1 MPLHTTMNREMKPTK
16 KLLVVDDNEWILETM
31 YELLI
36 PTEQAAAPKFEEM
49 ASSLFNNPAATQLAA
64 QQEDKREIT
73 ATATGEEAL
82 EQAERALELGEPYL
96 IAFIDLNL
104 EQNRNGVDVAIRLRE
119 LDPKIQIVII
129 TAYFDRRDED
139 QLHR

>member
-1 MPLHTTMNREMKPTK
+1 
-16 KLLVVDDNEWILETM
+16 
-31 YELLI
+31 
-36 PTEQAAAPKFEEM
+36 M
-49 ASSLFNNPAATQLAA
+49 ASSLFNNLAATQLAA

-73 ATATGEEAL
+73 GTTTGEDAL

-96 IAFIDLNL
+96 VAFVDLNL
-104 EQNRNGVDVAIRLRE
+104 EQNPNGVDVAIRLRE

-139 QLHR
+139 RLRRELGTGNFHFLRKPFKMVAMKKLVDELCHRPSADEKQTL

>member
-1 MPLHTTMNREMKPTK
+1 MDREMKPTT

-49 ASSLFNNPAATQLAA
+49 ASSLFDNPAVTELAA

-73 ATATGEEAL
+73 GTTTGEEAL

-96 IAFIDLNL
+96 IAFVDLNL
-104 EQNRNGVDVAIRLRE
+104 EQNLNGVDVAIRLRE

-129 TAYFDRRDED
+129 TAYF
-139 QLHR
+139 

>member
-1 MPLHTTMNREMKPTK
+1 MDRKMKPTT

-36 PTEQAAAPKFEEM
+36 PAQKAAAPNFDEM

-73 ATATGEEAL
+73 GTTTGEDAL
-82 EQAERALELGEPYL
+82 EQAERALELGSRIWLLLL
-96 IAFIDLNL
+96 I
-104 EQNRNGVDVAIRLRE
+104 
-119 LDPKIQIVII
+119 
-129 TAYFDRRDED
+129 
-139 QLHR
+139 